1 MPVVQRQHGGP
12 SCLDKV
18 KYGVMTGLVLGMC
31 TGALFGGFGGLRSAM
46 MKLMFPQ
53 LQSTSTQ
60 THVCMTH
67 CIIFYA
73 LLCGHLTM
81 DMVYRVGFSV

>member
-46 MKLMFPQ
+46 MKLMFPRARPLSLMSVRRTGSYFMQ
-53 LQSTSTQ
+53 YYVDSLQWIW
-60 THVCMTH
+60 C
-67 CIIFYA
+67 
-73 LLCGHLTM
+73 
-81 DMVYRVGFSV
+81 RVGFSV